1 MYTRDRRRASALRK
15 GSAILALAALWTV
28 SATQSAPAAEQRDA
42 SAVQPVDAS
51 PKPPSDAYARAKAT
65 GRPVEKVDARTPTVE
80 EWANPDGT
88 VTRRQHL
95 RPVRTNIGGDWQ
107 PVDATLRM
115 GSDGRIAPVAPVFG
129 ISFSAG
135 GRGALATMTKG
146 GKSLSLSWPTPLP
159 EPRVDG
165 ATATYPEVLP
175 GIDLKLIADVD
186 GVTQH
191 LVVKT
196 REAAADPAL
205 KEVRYAVAGN
215 GLTLTTR
222 ADGGLVAQD
231 TAGTPVFKAP
241 PPSMWGG
248 VSTAAAGRT
257 AVAAE
262 GEARGVDPADTPVKA
277 VPVAVSVESD
287 TLKLTPDAALLAAAD
302 TVFPVVVDPVFS
314 DGWREDWTIA
324 YKRDNDAGAAST
336 SYWNGQHFDDKQARV
351 GYENDSTARS
361 YGTAESYF
369 ELNTDGLA
377 GSTIISAN
385 VNFFNE
391 KSWSCT
397 ARSVELGLTDQ
408 ITSATTWNNR
418 PTWVRTLQTK
428 NFAHGWGAGCTPAG
442 EDFNADE
449 VKNAVQQAAN
459 GNWENITL
467 GLRAPGATGKDPLT
481 WKKFA
486 NNPYL
491 EVTYNR
497 PPHLEES
504 SAWLSPWNP
513 GGAGNV
519 NLRCDADPATWPT
532 IGNTDITL
540 TARVSDP
547 DGGNVQVGFSL
558 WEYAGGGV
566 SDPVVEV
573 AQNSL
578 AHVTIPIAALQDG
591 HRYKWI
597 VHGSDNLVDTGWTA
611 HCGFTVDKS
620 APAKPTVTPI
630 DGKRIDIAQA
640 PARTPRVLRLR
651 ARDNVGV
658 TSFCYLLNR
667 YLSTGNGDCEGGI
680 SVPARPDPDTTD
692 TDDYIADITITPGRF
707 PESRLYVRAYD
718 KAGNRSLLN
727 VGNND
732 LDHQFDWA
740 TVPADGDAVTIKTQ
754 PVDWVTGVDS
764 IDTGDWDDRD
774 GDLTGDGRPD
784 VVTISNDGILR
795 LYPGIAERP
804 LGEGY
809 QIGWGWAGVK
819 LAHRGDFTGPYTT
832 QFAPPDGFEDYFAAL
847 PQPDGTYRL
856 ILYPNDGTGIPDP
869 YTRKEIPHPGGGNW
883 PAGLQILTPGDATGD
898 GYPDLVTI
906 EGGDDLF
913 IYPGDPNGGVDL
925 AKRTRVAGGG
935 WSAFDVIA
943 PGDING
949 DGVPDLIGRL
959 RSDNPADGDFGKLFL
974 YPGTRPT
981 GQGSYGIG
989 ERAVYGSAGWNPANR
1004 PLLASS
1010 GNNQGTVE
1018 TRTQGR
1024 VWVPTPGS
1032 ETPDLFAT
1040 GPGGAGNEGIL
1051 YYYAG
1056 KPTTHEP
1063 GVNIGEHGW
1072 TSYVIGIY

>member
-1 MYTRDRRRASALRK
+1 MHAKYRRRRAVRRGSTAVALLAVWASC
-15 GSAILALAALWTV
+15 GMNVAQAIEVPPPKAASTALNSSEA
-28 SATQSAPAAEQRDA
+28 
-42 SAVQPVDAS
+42 
-51 PKPPSDAYARAKAT
+51 SDAYAQAKKSGHPIEIET
-65 GRPVEKVDARTPTVE
+65 ERTLNGEK
-80 EWANPDGT
+80 WANPDGT
-88 VTRRQHL
+88 TTRRTHL
-95 RPVRTNIGGDWQ
+95 RPVRTRISGSWQ
-107 PVDATLRM
+107 PVDTTLRI
-115 GSDGRIAPVAPVFG
+115 GPDGRVGPAAPIFP

-135 GRGALATMTKG
+135 GRDALATMTKDS
-146 GKSLSLSWPTPLP
+146 KSLSLSWPTALP
-159 EPRVDG
+159 KPVLNG
-165 ATATYPEVLP
+165 STATYPEVLP
-175 GIDLKLIADVD
+175 GVDLELIADVD
-186 GVTQH
+186 GITQH
-191 LVVKT
+191 VVVKSRDAAANPALEHIRYGVEGLELAASPEGGLT
-196 REAAADPAL
+196 AKDAAGKVVFRAPAPAMWDSGRSGDTPTAKTAGSTLTAPANDGPPSREA
-205 KEVRYAVAGN
+205 
-215 GLTLTTR
+215 
-222 ADGGLVAQD
+222 
-231 TAGTPVFKAP
+231 PV
-241 PPSMWGG
+241 
-248 VSTAAAGRT
+248 
-257 AVAAE
+257 
-262 GEARGVDPADTPVKA
+262 DA
-277 VPVAVSVESD
+277 VPVAVAVESGA
-287 TLKLTPDAALLAAAD
+287 LRLTPDAALLTAAD
-302 TVFPVVVDPVFS
+302 TVFPVIIDPVFS

-336 SYWNGQHFDDKQARV
+336 SYWNGQHFDDKLARV

-377 GSTIISAN
+377 GATIVSAN
-385 VNFFNE
+385 FNVFNQ

-397 ARSVELGLTDQ
+397 ARSVELGLTDP
-408 ITSATTWNNR
+408 ITAATTWNNR
-418 PTWVRTLQTK
+418 PTWIRTLQTK
-428 NFAHGWGAGCTPAG
+428 NFAHGWGTGCTPAG
-442 EDFNADE
+442 EDFNADD
-449 VKNAVQQAAN
+449 VKDAVQQAAN

-497 PPHLEES
+497 PPQLEES
-504 SAWLSPWNP
+504 SAWLSPWSP
-513 GGAGNV
+513 DGSGNV

-532 IGNTDITL
+532 IGNTDLTL

-547 DGGNVQVGFSL
+547 DGGNVQVGFSV

-566 SDPVVEV
+566 TDPVVEV

-597 VHGSDNLVDTGWTA
+597 VHGSDTIADTGWSN

-620 APAKPTVTPI
+620 APTKPTVTPI
-630 DGKRIDIAQA
+630 DGKRIDIAEL
-640 PARTPRVLRLR
+640 PARTPRLLRLR
-651 ARDNVGV
+651 ARDNVGIV
-658 TSFCYLLNR
+658 SFCFQLNR
-667 YLSTGNGDCEGGI
+667 HLSTGNGDCEGG
-680 SVPARPDPDTTD
+680 VTVDARPDPDTTD
-692 TDDYIADITITPGRF
+692 TADYIADITVTPARF

-718 KAGNRSLLN
+718 KAGNRSLLD

-764 IDTGDWDDRD
+764 IDTGDWDDRN
-774 GDLTGDGRPD
+774 GDLNGDGRPD

-856 ILYPNDGTGIPDP
+856 ILYPNTGTGIPDP

-898 GYPDLVTI
+898 GYPDLLTI
-906 EGGDDLF
+906 EGGNELYL
-913 IYPGDPNGGVDL
+913 YPGDPNGGVDL
-925 AKRTRVAGGG
+925 NKRTVVAGGG
-935 WSAFDVIA
+935 WTNYDVIA

-949 DGVPDLIGRL
+949 DGIPDLVGRL
-959 RSDNPADGDFGKLFL
+959 RSDNSTDADYGKLIL

-981 GQGSYGIG
+981 GQDSYGIG
-989 ERAVYGSAGWNPANR
+989 TRTVYGATGWNPANR

-1010 GNNQGTVE
+1010 GNNQGTVKSE
-1018 TRTQGR
+1018 PQGR
-1024 VWVPTPGS
+1024 VWTPTPGS
-1032 ETPDLFAT
+1032 ETPDIFAT
-1040 GPGGAGNEGIL
+1040 GPGGAGNDGIL

-1056 KPTTHEP
+1056 QPTTLEP
-1063 GVNIGEHGW
+1063 GINIGEHGW